1 MTHAIE
7 LIYDPDCPN
16 VEPARTVLRGAC
28 AELGLSPVW
37 SEWNRQ
43 DAASPEYVQ
52 GFGSPTIIVNGRDVA
67 GAAAGDMA
75 SCCRMYESDGGLTGT
90 PSTAQ
95 IVAALQNSSD
105 RVSPDP
111 SSGAG
116 RRASLS
122 GVGSAFV
129 LAGLCP
135 VCWTAYAGLLGS
147 LGVGFILDTAFL
159 LPATLVLLAVALFA
173 LGFKATERRGYVPLM
188 IGALAAALIVFA
200 RFVLV
205 SDPLTF
211 LGLATLVGV
220 SVWNVRPMAKKSA
233 APCPACV
240 TENGN

>member
-52 GFGSPTIIVNGRDVA
+52 GFGSPTILVNGRDVA
-67 GAAAGDMA
+67 GAAAGDMPS
-75 SCCRMYESDGGLTGT
+75 SCRVYESDGGLTGT

-95 IVAALQNSSD
+95 IVAALQ
-105 RVSPDP
+105 RSPGP

-135 VCWTAYAGLLGS
+135 VCWTAYAGLFGS

-159 LPATLVLLAVALFA
+159 LPATLGLLAVALFA
-173 LGFKATERRGYVPLM
+173 LGFKATDRRGYVPLI

-220 SVWNVRPMAKKSA
+220 SVWNARPMKSA